1 MTAFVLV
8 PGAGGAAW
16 YWHRV
21 VAELARRGHE
31 GVAVDLPAAD
41 PAAGLADYVDAV
53 VAGAGERTGVVVVGQ
68 SLGGFTAPLACRPLR
83 AAGLVLVNAM
93 IPRPGETAGEWWE
106 ATGFEAAITAA
117 AERDGRDLEA
127 DPDQRETM
135 FHDVPPEVTDEAFA
149 RPFEQE
155 DGIMADAW
163 PVDGWPDVP
172 VRVLATRDDRFFPAD
187 FQRRV
192 ARERLGIEADELPG
206 GHLVAL
212 SRPAELAGYLI
223 STTEGAPRV

>member
-1 MTAFVLV
+1 MSTFVLV

-16 YWHRV
+16 YWHLV
-21 VAELARRGHE
+21 VAELERRGHE
-31 GVAVDLPAAD
+31 GIAVDLPSGD

-53 VAGAGERTGVVVVGQ
+53 VAATGGRTGVVVVGQ
-68 SLGGFTAPLACRPLR
+68 SLGGFSAPLACRPLR
-83 AAGLVLVNAM
+83 AIGLVLVNAM
-93 IPRPGETAGEWWE
+93 IPAPGETAGEWWE
-106 ATGFEAAITAA
+106 ATGFEAAITGAA
-117 AERDGRDLEA
+117 ARDGRDLEA

-135 FHDVPPEVTDEAFA
+135 FHDVSPEVTAEAFA

-163 PVDGWPDVP
+163 PLDGWPDVP
-172 VRVLATRDDRFFPAD
+172 TRVLATRDDRFFPVE

-192 ARERLGIEADELPG
+192 ARERLRIEPDELPG

-212 SRPAELAGYLI
+212 SRPVELADHLI
-223 STTEGAPRV
+223 STTKETLR